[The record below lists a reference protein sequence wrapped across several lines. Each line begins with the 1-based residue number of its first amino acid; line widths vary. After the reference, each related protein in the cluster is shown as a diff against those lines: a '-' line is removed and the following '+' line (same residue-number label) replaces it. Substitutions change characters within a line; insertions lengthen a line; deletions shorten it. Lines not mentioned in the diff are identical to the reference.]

1 MKMPKDFNEVQ
12 GFTAY
17 ESLSAGGHICKIMKV
32 EETKSKAG
40 RDMIVIYLDTD
51 KTDSQPNYYSNA
63 YKNDKR
69 ENKRWNN
76 NAIVRQLVLDT
87 EGNTN
92 RGFKTFIDY
101 VDKCNNGFKVVWGE
115 HFTDCFKG
123 KLVGALFGE
132 EEYLN
137 SYGESKF
144 ACKFQAFKTLEEVR
158 RGLDAPE
165 KKLLNSTGGN
175 SMPAGFNGGYDG
187 GDITPVDDGDLPF

>member
-1 MKMPKDFNEVQ
+1 MQKPQDFEQAQ
-12 GFTAY
+12 GFTGF
-17 ESLSAGGHICKIMKV
+17 EPLQAGGHVCKIMKV

-63 YKNDKR
+63 YKNDNR
-69 ENKRWNN
+69 ENKKWNN
-76 NAIVRQLVLDT
+76 NAIVRQLVLDV

-92 RGFKTFIDY
+92 RGFKTF
-101 VDKCNNGFKVVWGE
+101 VDMVEKCNNGFKVVWGE
-115 HFTDCFKG
+115 KFADCFKG

-144 ACKFQAFKTLEEVR
+144 TCKFQAWRTVEEVKA
-158 RGLDAPE
+158 GLEAP
-165 KKLLNSTGGN
+165 KKKELNPTGN
-175 SMPAGFNGGYDG
+175 SNQGFNLSE
-187 GDITPVDDGDLPF
+187 DITPVDDGDMPF

>member
-1 MKMPKDFNEVQ
+1 MEMPKDFNEAQ
-12 GFTAY
+12 GFTGF
-17 ESLSAGGHICKIMKV
+17 EPLQAGGHICKIMKV

-63 YKNDKR
+63 YKNDTR
-69 ENKRWNN
+69 ENKKWNN
-76 NAIVRQLVLDT
+76 NAIVRQLVLDV

-92 RGFKTFIDY
+92 RGFKTF
-101 VDKCNNGFKVVWGE
+101 VDMVEKCNNGFKVVWGE
-115 HFTDCFKG
+115 KFADCFKG

-144 ACKFQAFKTLEEVR
+144 ACKFQSWRTVEEVKA
-158 RGLDAPE
+158 GLEAPKRKE
-165 KKLLNSTGGN
+165 LNPGSNSNSTVN
-175 SMPAGFNGGYDG
+175 FDE
-187 GDITPVDDGDLPF
+187 DITPVDDGDMPF